1 MFDSSAAGGKCM
13 SRGFS
18 SQLRF
23 AVAVSSLFLGL
34 GIASA
39 HAADKVVMMPVDL
52 ALATPDA
59 QSALNGSVAFYFGD
73 TGHPQVTQS
82 FGEIVSNK
90 RTNAFAKSDEVTC
103 QRVALSSFIG
113 LQERANQMGGNAVV
127 NIRSYFRSN
136 EVKSD
141 THYECHIGFLMSGV
155 TLKGEVV
162 RLAD

>member
-1 MFDSSAAGGKCM
+1 
-13 SRGFS
+13 
-18 SQLRF
+18 
-23 AVAVSSLFLGL
+23 
-34 GIASA
+34 
-39 HAADKVVMMPVDL
+39 MMPVDL

-73 TGHPQVTQS
+73 TPHPPVTQS

-113 LQERANQMGGNAVV
+113 LQERASQLGGNAVV

-136 EVKSD
+136 EVKND